1 MSSAYFSLG
10 SLFLDKSDRVQAKL
24 NFDHAIKITQ
34 DILVKY
40 LKEKGQSFET
50 EEIDTKKLIEP
61 SIFDDDTIQDLKATL
76 VEMVEFVK
84 ECQDMEKM
92 QPELDKLKAEAQK
105 KKAENGEEVDVP
117 ESFGQVPV
125 DASTFA
131 PVKIKSKKRTLEQM
145 QKGDEAAYQKG
156 GELKKVEEDPDKE
169 NKLRKLNQWFEN
181 N

>member
-10 SLFLDKSDRVQAKL
+10 SLHLDKSDRVTAKL

-40 LKEKGQSFET
+40 LKEKGQCFET
-50 EEIDTKKLIEP
+50 EVVDIQKLIEP
-61 SIFDDDTIQDLKATL
+61 SIFDDQTIQDLKATL

-92 QPELDKLKAEAQK
+92 QPELDKMKAEAQK

-117 ESFGQVPV
+117 VTFGQIPT
-125 DASTFA
+125 DAATFA
-131 PVKIKSKKRTLEQM
+131 PIKIKSKKRSIEEM
-145 QKGDEAAYQKG
+145 QKGSEQKG
-156 GELKKVEEDPDKE
+156 AEVKKFEEDPNKE
-169 NKLRKLNQWFEN
+169 NKLRKLNQ
-181 N
+181 